1 MQPIS
6 IKLKGF
12 KGFRAGLG
20 LEEVFIDF
28 TSLPTGL
35 IAIVGGNGMGKT
47 TLLDNCHPFRI
58 MPYKLRDCK
67 EWSTGSFSFY
77 DQCYGRDALKEFV
90 FEFGGTYYRSLIMI
104 DAERR
109 KQEAYLYVYAADGS
123 WVPYNDATK
132 DGKTG
137 AYDQTIEELVGSPTL
152 YFSSVFR
159 SQDAR
164 KLSSYP
170 RSEILSIVCE
180 LLQIDK
186 TKEQGEKATKV
197 ASALGSMV
205 DDLNRRKAPILT
217 LIDSRDEL
225 AAEQTRSLSSISF
238 QEATIIGLK
247 ADVVKIEQQIRELE
261 LSNAAQALTQKRVGE
276 LTQRRAELLKD
287 IQTQE
292 QTIAAGTADHNEEI
306 NQIDSSIS
314 KALTTLQGDTDA
326 LAVEVKQEEAAAE
339 HELAEIAAKKQAAET
354 LFARSAE
361 IKQAVDQAINIEKE
375 LVSDRAQLEILK
387 ASSGTLN
394 SSVTGLTATVSSIDN
409 SIGQDMD
416 ACQQDTTSLAAAELQ
431 EKSGAESDLSEIASK
446 KQAAANILARAAE
459 IKQAAAAEKE
469 LTTQLS
475 TDRPRLEE
483 LRSTAANLRVEIAGF
498 ASVENEITSAQSRLD
513 DLRRLTSGLNGLDC
527 HGDGT
532 GTINKSC
539 KLLASAVEAEQ
550 GIPAIEQE
558 ILVLQ
563 SKRVDAASCLDRLTA
578 ITEEGSALA
587 AAVKSAEG
595 GIEEARQLASMSAEL
610 TTAEDRIKE
619 LTGQESTLTTRLSHR
634 LADIASKL
642 QVTTSRSQS
651 RQSELAA
658 QKTDAATKL
667 AEAQDQIIKNSESS
681 EFFASQIIESEELLA
696 ETQATA
702 SLAAELAGASVR
714 IAELG
719 EQEGA
724 ITVRVQQRVTDIST
738 RSAEITARAQVQQ
751 QTLTNQKSVAVAKW
765 IAAQHQLEEK
775 KATLED
781 ECVALVE
788 EIRKLEATLNGDVAK
803 EIELLVESIA
813 TLQVSVSTEES
824 LLKRL
829 HADLGSINGQ
839 IAGLA
844 KGEQEVAEMDAEIAK
859 IEAEM
864 INWKII
870 AKACSNDG
878 IIALELDDAGPAI
891 AKDTNELLHACYG
904 PRFSVRLETQGTKAD
919 GGLKEIFDITVFDA
933 ERDEEKSIRDMSGG
947 EVTYIEDALSR
958 AFSFRTVDQAN
969 CTYDALYSDEK
980 DGALDA
986 ERKHEFMAIKRRALE
1001 LGKHTREFFITQSP
1015 DLYEKASARIVLENG
1030 KVSVVA

>member
-20 LEEVFIDF
+20 LEDVFIDF

-35 IAIVGGNGMGKT
+35 IAIVGGNGFGKT

-90 FEFGGTYYRSLIMI
+90 FEFGGAYYRSLIMI

-109 KQEAYLYVYAADGS
+109 KQEAYLYVYGEDGS

-137 AYDQTIEELVGSPTL
+137 AYDQTIEQLVGSPSL
-152 YFSSVFR
+152 YFSSSFR

-170 RSEILSIVCE
+170 RSEVLNIVCE
-180 LLQIDK
+180 LLNIDK
-186 TKEQGEKATKV
+186 TKEQGEKAGKV
-197 ASALGSMV
+197 VAALSSMV
-205 DDLNRRKAPILT
+205 DDLNRKKEPIIT
-217 LIDSRDEL
+217 LLDSRDEL
-225 AAEQTRSLSSISF
+225 IAEQTRSLSSISF
-238 QEATIIGLK
+238 QEEIINNLK

-261 LSNAAQALTQKRVGE
+261 LSDAAQALTQKRVGE
-276 LTQRRAELLKD
+276 LSQRHAELLKD

-292 QTIAAGTADHNEEI
+292 QAIVAGTTDHD
-306 NQIDSSIS
+306 QDVSLIDTAIA
-314 KALTTLQGDTDA
+314 KALTTLQEDTDA
-326 LAVEVKQEEAAAE
+326 LAVEVKQVEAAAT
-339 HELAEIAAKKQAAET
+339 HELAEIAAKKQAAEA
-354 LFARSAE
+354 LVSRSTE
-361 IKQAVDQAINIEKE
+361 IKQAVEMAVNIEKE
-375 LVSDRAQLEILK
+375 LISDRAELQILK
-387 ASSGTLN
+387 ASSGTLS
-394 SSVTGLTATVSSIDN
+394 SSVASLSAAVASIDN
-409 SIGQDMD
+409 SISQDL
-416 ACQQDTTSLAAAELQ
+416 AVCQQDTASLAAAEQQ
-431 EKSGAESDLSEIASK
+431 ERADTEKDLTELVAK
-446 KQAAANILARAAE
+446 KQTATTILSRASE
-459 IKQAAAAEKE
+459 IKQATATEKE
-469 LTTQLS
+469 LTAQLS
-475 TDRPRLEE
+475 VNRPRLEE
-483 LRSTAANLRVEIAGF
+483 LRAEASNLRVEMAGF

-550 GIPAIEQE
+550 GIPVIEQE

-563 SKRVDAASCLDRLTA
+563 SKQVDAAACLDRLTA
-578 ITEEGSALA
+578 ITTEGTALA
-587 AAVKSAEG
+587 AAVKAAES
-595 GIEEARQLASMSAEL
+595 GIEAAHQLASMSAEL

-619 LTGQESTLTTRLSHR
+619 LTGQESTLADRLNQR

-642 QVTTSRSQS
+642 QVTTSRSQA

-658 QKTDAATKL
+658 QKTESAAKL
-667 AEAQDQIIKNSESS
+667 VEAQEQIAKNIESS
-681 EFFASQIIESEELLA
+681 EFFASQIVESEDLLA

-702 SLAAELAGASVR
+702 ALAADLAGASVR

-724 ITVRVQQRVTDIST
+724 ITVRLQQRVTDIST
-738 RSAEITARAQVQQ
+738 RSAEITARAQVHQ
-751 QTLTNQKSVAVAKW
+751 QTLINQKSAAVSKWTGAKN
-765 IAAQHQLEEK
+765 QLEEK
-775 KATLED
+775 KAALEK
-781 ECVALVE
+781 ECVVLVE
-788 EIRKLEATLNGDVAK
+788 DIRKLEATLNGGVAK
-803 EIELLVESIA
+803 EIENLNLSI
-813 TLQVSVSTEES
+813 TELQVSLSNEES
-824 LLKRL
+824 ILKRL
-829 HADLGSINGQ
+829 HADIGSINGQ
-839 IAGLA
+839 IAGLS
-844 KGEQEVAEMDAEIAK
+844 KGEQEVADMDVEIAK
-859 IEAEM
+859 IETEM
-864 INWKII
+864 VNWRVI

-878 IIALELDDAGPAI
+878 IIALELDDAGPSI
-891 AKDTNELLHACYG
+891 AKDTNDLLHACYG

-947 EVTYIEDALSR
+947 EVTYIEDALAR
-958 AFSFRTVDQAN
+958 AFSFRNVNQAN
-969 CTYDALYSDEK
+969 RTYDAIFSDEK

-1001 LGKHTREFFITQSP
+1001 LGKHTREFYITQSP
-1015 DLYEKASARIVLENG
+1015 DCYEKSDAMIVLGKG